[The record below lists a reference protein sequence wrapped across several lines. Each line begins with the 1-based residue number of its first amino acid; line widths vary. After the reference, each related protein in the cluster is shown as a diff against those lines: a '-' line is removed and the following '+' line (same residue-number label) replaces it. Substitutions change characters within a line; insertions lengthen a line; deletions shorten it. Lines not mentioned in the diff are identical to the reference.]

1 MSRII
6 DAGRAPGV
14 KIAKLPYI
22 KKCGTKSKM
31 RQGSAPVPRGDGA
44 KRGDGNTPNPMMRAV
59 CALGIAE
66 IIAWGTTFYA
76 LGVLG
81 RPIAAE
87 TGWSQSLV
95 FGGMTVA
102 LLTSSVVSTWIGR
115 LIDRYGARPV
125 MALGLLLCAL
135 GLSLVAVARHEWVYL
150 ASWVVLGPAM
160 RMSLYDAAFA
170 ALVQVA
176 PTRGRRAISY
186 LTLFGGLAST
196 VFWPIGHWLDGAIG
210 WRETLLVF
218 AGLNLFVAA
227 PLTWWGLAAREPE
240 AADAPPAGS
249 IPPATNSD
257 HDQPPLAGSARL
269 VAVVLFGSVLA
280 SNSFVF
286 GALSAH
292 LVSVL
297 QASGLALG
305 AAVAL
310 ASLKGVAQVGG
321 RVWELFF
328 AQAIS
333 RVGLGRFA
341 IALLPLSFAVLMFL
355 GSSYE
360 IALAFTLLLGVSNG
374 LVTIVRGAV
383 PLALFG
389 RDGYGTMIGILAT
402 PQLFMNAVSP
412 FVFAAIVDTFGSRA
426 GLWVL
431 MGASLFSIIAMEATA
446 RWVAH
451 VRGTPLGT

>member
-6 DAGRAPGV
+6 APGV

-22 KKCGTKSKM
+22 KKCGTKYKM
-31 RQGSAPVPRGDGA
+31 KEGSAPVPGGDGA
-44 KRGDGNTPNPMMRAV
+44 RMGDGNRPNPMMRAV

-102 LLTSSVVSTWIGR
+102 LLTSSVVSTWIGQ

-125 MALGLLLCAL
+125 MVLGLLLCAL
-135 GLSLVAVARHEWVYL
+135 GLSLVAVARHEWAYL

-196 VFWPIGHWLDGAIG
+196 VFWPIGHWLNGAIG

-227 PLTWWGLAAREPE
+227 PLTWWGLATREPE
-240 AADAPPAGS
+240 AADAPPGTM
-249 IPPATNSD
+249 PPATNPD
-257 HDQPPLAGSARL
+257 HDQPPLTGSARL

-321 RVWELFF
+321 RFWELCF
-328 AQAIS
+328 AQGIS
-333 RVGLGRFA
+333 PVGLGRFA
-341 IALLPLSFAVLMFL
+341 IVLLPLSFAVLMFL

-360 IALAFTLLLGVSNG
+360 TALAFTLLLGVSNG

-431 MGASLFSIIAMEATA
+431 MGASLFSIIAMEVTA

-451 VRGTPLGT
+451 VRGRPLGT

>member
-1 MSRII
+1 MP
-6 DAGRAPGV
+6 RA
-14 KIAKLPYI
+14 IW
-22 KKCGTKSKM
+22 
-31 RQGSAPVPRGDGA
+31 
-44 KRGDGNTPNPMMRAV
+44 
-59 CALGIAE
+59 ALGITE

-81 RPIAAE
+81 RPIAAD

-95 FGGMTVA
+95 FGGMTVG
-102 LLTSSVVSTWIGR
+102 LLTSSVLSTWIGR
-115 LIDRYGARPV
+115 LIDRHGARPIMV
-125 MALGLLLCAL
+125 LGLVLCAL
-135 GLSLVAVARHEWVYL
+135 GLSLIAIARQEWVYL
-150 ASWVVLGPAM
+150 ASWIVLGPAM

-170 ALVQVA
+170 ALVQVT

-210 WRETLLVF
+210 WRDTLLVF
-218 AGLNLFVAA
+218 AGLNLFLAA
-227 PLTWWGLAAREPE
+227 PLTWWGLARREASAGP
-240 AADAPPAGS
+240 AAESPQKASVA
-249 IPPATNSD
+249 AVVTNPD
-257 HDQPPLAGSARL
+257 HAQPPLVGSARL
-269 VAVVLFGSVLA
+269 VAIVLFGLVLA

-321 RVWELFF
+321 RVWELYF
-328 AQAIS
+328 ARGLSA
-333 RVGLGRFA
+333 VGLGRFA
-341 IALLPLSFAVLMFL
+341 IVLLPLSFAVLMF
-355 GSSYE
+355 GGVGYE
-360 IALAFTLLLGVSNG
+360 VALTFTLLLGVSNG

-389 RDGYGTMIGILAT
+389 PEGYGTMLGILAT
-402 PQLFMNAVSP
+402 PQLIMNALSP
-412 FVFAAIVDTFGSRA
+412 FAFAAIVDAFGSRA
-426 GLWVL
+426 GIWVL
-431 MGASLFSIIAMEATA
+431 MSASLVSILAMEATA

-451 VRGTPLGT
+451 ARRTAASSVTAAGIRS